1 MRAIFL
7 VLALF
12 LLCGMLFAQGP
23 SAGLKQNVMEMQ
35 YNKIQ
40 CRAAF
45 NIGVLELVKTK
56 VTDLDVDS
64 VITATNEDMAAL
76 KTASENRDRAAY
88 NTALKELTTDAKD
101 IVSVYMEALK
111 QLKGAQRQSLKTDFV
126 ALKDA
131 KTDCLAGTSVDLG
144 KAQSEYVTWWLTH
157 AKNISGNLKA
167 KGMETTKLD
176 GIVAEAGNKLTQ
188 LDNAVATGNDKT
200 VQETTAKL
208 KAEHLHLWA
217 RFHIERLRILTN
229 AMSGKAMEKG
239 ITVDVTAITALL
251 NAAEE
256 KVKVG
261 QPYSEGE
268 FQQVKETLKDA
279 AAKMRELFKKLK

>member
-12 LLCGMLFAQGP
+12 ALCGMLFAQGP

-45 NIGVLELVKTK
+45 NIGVLEVIKTK
-56 VTDLDVDS
+56 VTDLDVES
-64 VITATNEDMAAL
+64 AITATNKDMAAL
-76 KTASENRDRAAY
+76 KTASENGDRTAY
-88 NTALKELTTDAKD
+88 NAALKELGTDAKD
-101 IVSVYMEALK
+101 IVSVYKEALK
-111 QLKGAQRQSLKTDFV
+111 QIKGPQRQSLKKEFA
-126 ALKDA
+126 ALKTTRA
-131 KTDCLAGTSVDLG
+131 ECLAGTSVDLG
-144 KAQSEYVTWWLTH
+144 TAQSEYVSWWLMH

-167 KGMETTKLD
+167 KGMDTAKLD
-176 GIVAEAGNKLTQ
+176 AIALEAENKLTE
-188 LDNAVATGNDKT
+188 LDAAVATGNDKT

-217 RFHIERLRILTN
+217 RFHIERMRMLTN

-239 ITVDVTAITALL
+239 ITADVSAITAVL
-251 NAAEE
+251 NTAEE